1 MAVNTS
7 TSLVQETAR
16 AERGAIA
23 AAAANRRNG
32 APSGAAEGG
41 AEDFAG
47 LLQSC
52 TQPDASASAGP
63 GAGDNAPNGPNGPN
77 GVRGLP
83 GVQPGQAAE
92 AAKAGNRAA
101 QTRAQ
106 TSTLGAG
113 QPAPGRE
120 SAEGASAPTSAR
132 DAGKASRPQAARP
145 AGAPQTAEAGG
156 TADEPAAAERC
167 LGDGATEEAPGS
179 LAQWLMQIGVI
190 PAQGALDG
198 AAAAGS
204 DVGEGVGGLT
214 EGPGDVR
221 DRASGRSS
229 ARSGGVFR
237 IPSTSTQALQV
248 EAAALERPTAGS
260 ADRQPFALD
269 AARAGE
275 GPGWHAADPALS
287 AGVSAEG
294 DLARAVA
301 RDQGDQGAQGA
312 QGAGTAGF
320 AAGAIDLSGAL
331 GAAGLWAPGP
341 DVAAAPVTAVEVT
354 VQTHFDDPGMA
365 EEVLLHV
372 GKLARDGIG
381 EASLHLNPAEM
392 GPIRV
397 QITLDG
403 QQARIDFA
411 ATHAATRELLEAS
424 LPALA
429 QSLSSDGL
437 TLAGSS
443 VSAPPDP
450 AVTEDGGRFTPGG
463 DSSSTSRQSDGRQAE
478 ERAPARPGSARSG
491 TATAATAGEGG
502 LPGSAAPRTDLPR
515 VGLRALDLYA

>member
-32 APSGAAEGG
+32 APSGADEGG
-41 AEDFAG
+41 AEAFAG

-63 GAGDNAPNGPNGPN
+63 GAGANGANGA
-77 GVRGLP
+77 RGLP

-198 AAAAGS
+198 AAAGS

-248 EAAALERPTAGS
+248 EAAALERTTTGS
-260 ADRQPFALD
+260 ADRQPFAQD

-275 GPGWHAADPALS
+275 RPGWHGADPALS

-294 DLARAVA
+294 DLARAAA
-301 RDQGDQGAQGA
+301 RDQGDQGP

-341 DVAAAPVTAVEVT
+341 ESAAAPATAVEVT

-372 GKLARDGIG
+372 GQLARDGIG

-424 LPALA
+424 LPVLA

-437 TLAGSS
+437 TLADSS

-463 DSSSTSRQSDGRQAE
+463 DSSSASRQSDGRQAE

>member
-1 MAVNTS
+1 MAVTTS

-32 APSGAAEGG
+32 APSGGTEGG
-41 AEDFAG
+41 AEGFAG

-63 GAGDNAPNGPNGPN
+63 GMGANGPANGFN
-77 GVRGLP
+77 GASGLP
-83 GVQPGQAAE
+83 GGGPGQAAE
-92 AAKAGNRAA
+92 AGRAGRAGSGA
-101 QTRAQ
+101 QTGAQ
-106 TSTLGAG
+106 TTTLVAG
-113 QPAPGRE
+113 QPAQGRA
-120 SAEGASAPTSAR
+120 SAEDVSAAASAREAS
-132 DAGKASRPQAARP
+132 KASRPQAARP
-145 AGAPQTAEAGG
+145 AGPAQAAEAGG
-156 TADEPAAAERC
+156 SADEAAAAERRQA
-167 LGDGATEEAPGS
+167 DRATEEAPGS

-198 AAAAGS
+198 AAATGA
-204 DVGEGVGGLT
+204 DLGEGAGGLA
-214 EGPGDVR
+214 EGPGDAR
-221 DRASGRSS
+221 DRASGRST

-237 IPSTSTQALQV
+237 IPSSSTQALQV
-248 EAAALERPTAGS
+248 EAVALERTAGA

-269 AARAGE
+269 AEQVGE
-275 GPGWHAADPALS
+275 RPGWRGADPALS
-287 AGVSAEG
+287 AGVAGDG
-294 DLARAVA
+294 DLAQSQSAVA
-301 RDQGDQGAQGA
+301 RGQGE
-312 QGAGTAGF
+312 QGAGTDGF

-331 GAAGLWAPGP
+331 GAAGLWAPGA
-341 DVAAAPVTAVEVT
+341 DVAAAPATAVEVT

-372 GKLARDGIG
+372 GQLARDGIG

-403 QQARIDFA
+403 QHARIDFA

-450 AVTEDGGRFTPGG
+450 AAAAEGSRFTPGE
-463 DSSSTSRQSDGRQAE
+463 DSSSASRQSDGRHGE
-478 ERAPARPGSARSG
+478 EREPARQGSTLSAAPATSSDAD
-491 TATAATAGEGG
+491 GG
-502 LPGSAAPRTDLPR
+502 LPGRATPRADMPR

>member
-23 AAAANRRNG
+23 AAAANRRSG

-41 AEDFAG
+41 AEAFAG

-63 GAGDNAPNGPNGPN
+63 GAGGNAPNGPNGA
-77 GVRGLP
+77 RGLP

-106 TSTLGAG
+106 TDALGAG
-113 QPAPGRE
+113 QPTQGRE
-120 SAEGASAPTSAR
+120 SAEGASAAASAR
-132 DAGKASRPQAARP
+132 DAGKAPRPQAARP
-145 AGAPQTAEAGG
+145 AGAAQTAEAGG
-156 TADEPAAAERC
+156 TADEPAAAERRQA
-167 LGDGATEEAPGS
+167 DRATEDAPGS

-198 AAAAGS
+198 AAATGS
-204 DVGEGVGGLT
+204 DFGEGAGGLA

-221 DRASGRSS
+221 DRATGRSS

-237 IPSTSTQALQV
+237 IPSTSTPALQV
-248 EAAALERPTAGS
+248 EAAALERTTTGS

-269 AARAGE
+269 AAQAGE
-275 GPGWHAADPALS
+275 RPGWHGADPALP
-287 AGVSAEG
+287 AGGAAEG

-301 RDQGDQGAQGA
+301 RDQGDQGAQGT
-312 QGAGTAGF
+312 GTAGF

-341 DVAAAPVTAVEVT
+341 DVAAAPANAVEVT

-372 GKLARDGIG
+372 GQLARDGIG

-450 AVTEDGGRFTPGG
+450 AATEDGSRFTPGG
-463 DSSSTSRQSDGRQAE
+463 DSSSASRQSDGRQAE
-478 ERAPARPGSARSG
+478 ERAPARPGSAPSG
-491 TATAATAGEGG
+491 AATAASAGEGG
-502 LPGSAAPRTDLPR
+502 LPGRVAPRADLPR

>member
-1 MAVNTS
+1 MSTS

-32 APSGAAEGG
+32 APSGGAEGG

-63 GAGDNAPNGPNGPN
+63 GAGANGPNGA
-77 GVRGLP
+77 RGLP
-83 GVQPGQAAE
+83 VVQPGQAAE
-92 AAKAGNRAA
+92 AARAGSRAA
-101 QTRAQ
+101 QTPTPITA
-106 TSTLGAG
+106 LGAG
-113 QPAPGRE
+113 QPVQGRA
-120 SAEGASAPTSAR
+120 SAEGASDPALAR
-132 DAGKASRPQAARP
+132 DAAKAPRPQAARP
-145 AGAPQTAEAGG
+145 AGAAQTAEAGG
-156 TADEPAAAERC
+156 SADEPAAAERRQA
-167 LGDGATEEAPGS
+167 DRATEDAPGS

-198 AAAAGS
+198 AAATGA
-204 DVGEGVGGLT
+204 DLGEGAGGLA
-214 EGPGDVR
+214 ESQGDAR
-221 DRASGRSS
+221 DRALGRST

-248 EAAALERPTAGS
+248 EAAVLERTAGT
-260 ADRQPFALD
+260 ADRQPFTLD
-269 AARAGE
+269 AAQAGE
-275 GPGWHAADPALS
+275 RPGWHGADPALS
-287 AGVSAEG
+287 AGLLAEG
-294 DLARAVA
+294 DQASAVA
-301 RDQGDQGAQGA
+301 RDQGDQGA

-331 GAAGLWAPGP
+331 GAAGLWAPGA
-341 DVAAAPVTAVEVT
+341 DVAAAPATAVEVT

-372 GKLARDGIG
+372 GQLARDGIG

-403 QQARIDFA
+403 RQARIDFA

-450 AVTEDGGRFTPGG
+450 AAVADGTGFAPGG
-463 DSSSTSRQSDGRQAE
+463 DSSSASRQSDGRQAE
-478 ERAPARPGSARSG
+478 DRAPARPGSAPS
-491 TATAATAGEGG
+491 ATPMAASAGEVG
-502 LPGSAAPRTDLPR
+502 LPGRAAPRADMPR